1 MYVMGYR
8 QTKGRAFSIA
18 ARNIAVMFFQIRT
31 TVEDVGKSAKK
42 DSIAAM
48 EDVLTLFTMC
58 ITVESV
64 TRSVRMV
71 LNVSM
76 DIVGMPECF
85 FKVRFGVMYLTLVT
99 NNFYEYKFIYVS

>member
-1 MYVMGYR
+1 MHVMGYQ
-8 QTKGRAFSIA
+8 QTNGRAFSIA

-31 TVEDVGKSAKK
+31 TVEYVGKSAKK
-42 DSIAAM
+42 DSM

-71 LNVSM
+71 LN
-76 DIVGMPECF
+76 
-85 FKVRFGVMYLTLVT
+85 
-99 NNFYEYKFIYVS
+99 EYGYCGYARMLFLGKLL

>member
-1 MYVMGYR
+1 MYVRGYQ
-8 QTKGRAFSIA
+8 QTNGRAFSIA

-31 TVEDVGKSAKK
+31 TVEYVGKGAKK
-42 DSIAAM
+42 DSITAM

-71 LNVSM
+71 LN
-76 DIVGMPECF
+76 
-85 FKVRFGVMYLTLVT
+85 
-99 NNFYEYKFIYVS
+99 EYGYCGYARMLFLGKLL

>member
-1 MYVMGYR
+1 MYAMGYR

-48 EDVLTLFTMC
+48 EDVQTLFTM
-58 ITVESV
+58 
-64 TRSVRMV
+64 
-71 LNVSM
+71 
-76 DIVGMPECF
+76 
-85 FKVRFGVMYLTLVT
+85 
-99 NNFYEYKFIYVS
+99 